1 MVFCFIRQNS
11 QIWFFHFGI
20 SAFSAIFVLFS
31 FLLCPKPS
39 LNFVKWKWQKKGE
52 NVWKGNPWVLLSDKA
67 RKGEAGTPVLHI
79 KILGFNRHKRW
90 SFKEDPKYRVR
101 VSASKKIH
109 FGFFFPFQNSKIYG
123 LLFFWERKY
132 KGVFFSTGRETEK
145 WSQAGCGLSGAA
157 ARALNIVGSLG
168 NTSLV
173 PKLESLWDAS
183 SGHAYAF

>member
-1 MVFCFIRQNS
+1 MSISRKKWKFSWAAKEIVFCFIRQNS

-132 KGVFFSTGRETEK
+132 KGFFLVQGERLRSDLK
-145 WSQAGCGLSGAA
+145 LAVVCQVQLQGLW
-157 ARALNIVGSLG
+157 
-168 NTSLV
+168 T
-173 PKLESLWDAS
+173 
-183 SGHAYAF
+183 